1 MTTVVFLIECGSCK
15 TEIARDLI
23 ATALDTGVPRAWCG
37 RMRCTAW
44 TAACGGRLG

>member
-23 ATALDTGVPRAWCG
+23 ATALDTGVPRVWVRAD
-37 RMRCTAW
+37 APY
-44 TAACGGRLG
+44 RLNSGLRRTLG